1 MQSIHMTLF
10 VLRYIYQKIISLLY
24 RHLKGAER
32 HCLTSDSDSMN
43 AFIPGRLR
51 LMPNACMGDNENQM
65 VDSGQ
70 QTTSRA
76 YGSLGAGIEEKRTML
91 IYQSLEHILHGSKA
105 SSRGDVEGN
114 MMWRRQEWSVVCTNA
129 AKHFHSLLPTITTGF
144 YSTLSVPL
152 RSTPT
157 TISSTSYAPE
167 PALDLFGS

>member
-1 MQSIHMTLF
+1 MGAQLEDKEIISICATGGRLNLQSIHMTLF

-51 LMPNACMGDNENQM
+51 LMPKACMGDNENQM

-76 YGSLGAGIEEKRTML
+76 YGSLGAGIKEKRTML
-91 IYQSLEHILHGSKA
+91 IYQSLEHIPHGSKA
-105 SSRGDVEGN
+105 SSRGDVEG
-114 MMWRRQEWSVVCTNA
+114 T
-129 AKHFHSLLPTITTGF
+129 
-144 YSTLSVPL
+144 
-152 RSTPT
+152 
-157 TISSTSYAPE
+157 
-167 PALDLFGS
+167 